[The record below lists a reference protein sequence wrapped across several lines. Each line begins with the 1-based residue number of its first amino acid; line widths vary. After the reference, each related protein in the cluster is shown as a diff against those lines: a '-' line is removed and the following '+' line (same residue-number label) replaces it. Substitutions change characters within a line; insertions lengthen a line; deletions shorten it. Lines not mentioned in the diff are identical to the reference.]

1 MLTIIGGIDEFERS
15 LIRKRCEEGIARAK
29 RKGTKFG
36 RPTRLDE
43 GEKRKIA
50 ERSRARQWQSWQ
62 RNTRLEKRRS
72 GGHSALSRQGQ
83 AREEMKQYGPWR
95 APYPAGKLPEGGR
108 FDRARLTVQTR
119 NPARWRRGRGFSQE
133 GGVRDNRTKVMVR
146 PRADIANQANSKTRD
161 RL

>member
-50 ERSRARQWQSWQ
+50 ERYIMAELATEYEVGEATIWR
-62 RNTRLEKRRS
+62 
-72 GGHSALSRQGQ
+72 ALSPFE
-83 AREEMKQYGPWR
+83 ARPS
-95 APYPAGKLPEGGR
+95 A
-108 FDRARLTVQTR
+108 
-119 NPARWRRGRGFSQE
+119 
-133 GGVRDNRTKVMVR
+133 
-146 PRADIANQANSKTRD
+146 
-161 RL
+161 